1 MTAARA
7 LALLRVGLGLEFAI
21 WAWIK
26 TLDGWLTSGSAL
38 EVLLTRYLPQAE
50 PDYAHLLE
58 MYVLPN
64 VDIFSRLVTIGE
76 WTAALTLTFGFFTRF
91 GSLVGMWLT
100 ANFMLMRGLLDVSG
114 SIDHVSFLGCLVCLI
129 AAAGNV
135 WGLDALLLDP
145 EPKPGR
151 VKPRPVANTWANP
164 RVAFSTMRPSLG
176 TARYAAA
183 YAPHYTTTY
192 APQ

>member
-7 LALLRVGLGLEFAI
+7 LALLRIGLGLEFAI
-21 WAWIK
+21 WAWVK
-26 TLDGWLTSGSAL
+26 TQDGWLTSGSAL
-38 EVLLTRYLPQAE
+38 EDLLGRYPAQAE
-50 PDYAHLLE
+50 PAYAQLLE

-64 VDIFSRLVTIGE
+64 VDIFSRLVTLGE
-76 WTAALTLTFGFFTRF
+76 WTAAVALTFGFFTRF

-100 ANFMLMRGLLDVSG
+100 VNFMLMRGLFDVSG
-114 SIDHVSFLGCLVCLI
+114 SIDHVFFLGCLVCLI

-135 WGLDALLLDP
+135 WGLDGLLRDP
-145 EPKPGR
+145 EQKSGQ

-164 RVAFSTMRPSLG
+164 RAAFSTMRPSPR
-176 TARYAAA
+176 TA
-183 YAPHYTTTY
+183 PYTTTY